1 MNLSEIKKIK
11 GFMPNH
17 EGMALCRWAEKF
29 SKLGH
34 VLEIGTY
41 CGKSSIYLS
50 FGAKKNNKY
59 IFTIDHHKGSEEH
72 QINQEYFDDEI
83 YDKLNERVNTFPL
96 LIENINKLK
105 IKNIVPIIGSSIDVS
120 SCWKSKISMLFI
132 DGGHSF
138 ESANSDYDCWESKIV
153 NGGCLVIHDIFETP
167 DEGGQAPYEIY
178 QKALQNNYKIYE
190 RVDTIIC
197 LIKG

>member
-178 QKALQNNYKIYE
+178 QKALKNNYTIFE
-190 RVDTIIC
+190 RVDTTIC

>member
-1 MNLSEIKKIK
+1 MNLNEIKKIK

-17 EGMALCRWAEKF
+17 EGMALLKWAKEF
-29 SKLGH
+29 SNLGH

-59 IFTIDHHKGSEEH
+59 VYTIDHHKGSEEH
-72 QINQEYFDDEI
+72 QLNEEYFDNEI
-83 YDKLNERVNTFPL
+83 YDKVNKRVNTFPL
-96 LIENINKLK
+96 LIENINKFK
-105 IKNIVPIIGSSIDVS
+105 IKNIVPIIGSSIEIS
-120 SCWKSKISMLFI
+120 SNWQSKISMLFI

-138 ESANSDYDCWESKIV
+138 ESANNDFKYWESKIV
-153 NGGCLVIHDIFETP
+153 NGGCLVIHDIFENP
-167 DEGGQAPYEIY
+167 NDGGQAPYEIY
-178 QKALQNNYKIYE
+178 QKALRNNYRIYE
-190 RVDTIIC
+190 RIDTTVC

>member
-1 MNLSEIKKIK
+1 MNLSVIKKIK

-17 EGMALCRWAEKF
+17 EGMALCKWAEKF

-83 YDKLNERVNTFPL
+83 YDKLNERVDTFPL

-105 IKNIVPIIGSSIDVS
+105 INNIVPIIGSSKEVS

-138 ESANSDYDCWESKIV
+138 ESANSDYECWESKII
-153 NGGCLVIHDIFETP
+153 NGGCLVIHDIFENP
-167 DEGGQAPYEIY
+167 NEGGQAPYEIY
-178 QKALQNNYKIYE
+178 QKALKNNYTIFE
-190 RVDTIIC
+190 RVDTTIC

>member
-17 EGMALCRWAEKF
+17 EGMALCKWAEKF

-50 FGAKKNNKY
+50 FGANKNNQY
-59 IFTIDHHKGSEEH
+59 VFTIDHHKGSEEH

-83 YDKLNERVNTFPL
+83 YDKLNERVDTFPL

-105 IKNIVPIIGSSIDVS
+105 INNIVPIIVS
-120 SCWKSKISMLFI
+120 STEVSTCWKSKISMLFI

-138 ESANSDYDCWESKIV
+138 ESANSDYECWESKII
-153 NGGCLVIHDIFETP
+153 NGGCLVIHDIFENP
-167 DEGGQAPYEIY
+167 NEGGQAPYEIY
-178 QKALQNNYKIYE
+178 QKALKNNYTIFE
-190 RVDTIIC
+190 RVDTTIC

>member
-17 EGMALCRWAEKF
+17 EGMALCKWAEKF

-34 VLEIGTY
+34 ILEIGTY

-50 FGAKKNNKY
+50 FGANKNNQY
-59 IFTIDHHKGSEEH
+59 VFTIDHHKGSEEH

-83 YDKLNERVNTFPL
+83 YDMLNDRVNTFPL
-96 LIENINKLK
+96 LVENINKLR
-105 IKNIVPIIGSSIDVS
+105 IKNIVPIIGESIEVS
-120 SCWKSKISMLFI
+120 SFWKSKISMLFI

-138 ESANSDYDCWESKIV
+138 ESANSDYECWESKIV
-153 NGGCLVIHDIFETP
+153 NGGCLVIHDIFENP

-178 QKALQNNYKIYE
+178 QKALKNNYTIYE
-190 RVDTIIC
+190 RVDTTVC

>member
-1 MNLSEIKKIK
+1 MNLSVIKKIK

-17 EGMALCRWAEKF
+17 EGMALCKWAEKF

-83 YDKLNERVNTFPL
+83 YDKLNERVDTFPL

-105 IKNIVPIIGSSIDVS
+105 INNIVPIIGSSKEVS

-138 ESANSDYDCWESKIV
+138 ESANSDYECWESRIV
-153 NGGCLVIHDIFETP
+153 NGGCLVIHDIFENP
-167 DEGGQAPYEIY
+167 NEGGQAPYEIY
-178 QKALQNNYKIYE
+178 QKALKNNYTIFD
-190 RVDTIIC
+190 RVDTTIC

>member
-17 EGMALCRWAEKF
+17 EGMALCKWAEKF

-34 VLEIGTY
+34 ILEIGTY

-50 FGAKKNNKY
+50 FGANKNNQY
-59 IFTIDHHKGSEEH
+59 VFTIDHHKGSEEH

-83 YDKLNERVNTFPL
+83 YDMLNDRVNTFPL
-96 LIENINKLK
+96 LVKNINKLR
-105 IKNIVPIIGSSIDVS
+105 IKNIVPIIGESKEVS
-120 SCWKSKISMLFI
+120 SFWKSKISMLFI

-138 ESANSDYDCWESKIV
+138 ESANSDYECWESKIV
-153 NGGCLVIHDIFETP
+153 NGGCLVIHDIFENP

-178 QKALQNNYKIYE
+178 QKALKNNYTIYE
-190 RVDTIIC
+190 RVDTTVC

>member
-17 EGMALCRWAEKF
+17 EGMALCKWAEKF

-83 YDKLNERVNTFPL
+83 YDKLNERVDTFPL

-105 IKNIVPIIGSSIDVS
+105 INNIVPIIGSSKEVS

-138 ESANSDYDCWESKIV
+138 ESANSDYECWESKII
-153 NGGCLVIHDIFETP
+153 NGGCLVIHDIFENP
-167 DEGGQAPYEIY
+167 NEGGQAPYEIY
-178 QKALQNNYKIYE
+178 QKALKNNYTIFEK
-190 RVDTIIC
+190 VDTTIC

>member
-11 GFMPNH
+11 GFMPNN
-17 EGMALCRWAEKF
+17 EGMALCKWAEKF

-50 FGAKKNNKY
+50 YGAKKNNKY

-72 QINQEYFDDEI
+72 QINQEYFDDDI
-83 YDKLNERVNTFPL
+83 YDKLNKRVNTFPL

-105 IKNIVPIIGSSIDVS
+105 IKNIVPIIGSSKEVS
-120 SCWKSKISMLFI
+120 SYWKSKISMLFI

-138 ESANSDYDCWESKIV
+138 QSANSDYNCWESRIV
-153 NGGCLVIHDIFETP
+153 KGGCLVIHDIFENP

-178 QKALQNNYKIYE
+178 QKALKNNYTIYE
-190 RVDTIIC
+190 RVDTTVC

>member
-17 EGMALCRWAEKF
+17 EGMALCKWAEKF

-83 YDKLNERVNTFPL
+83 YDKLNERVDTFPL

-105 IKNIVPIIGSSIDVS
+105 INNIVPIIGSSKEVS

-138 ESANSDYDCWESKIV
+138 ESANSDYECWESKII
-153 NGGCLVIHDIFETP
+153 NGGCLVIHDIFENP
-167 DEGGQAPYEIY
+167 NEGGQAPYEIY
-178 QKALQNNYKIYE
+178 QKALKNNYTIFE
-190 RVDTIIC
+190 RVDTTIC

>member
-17 EGMALCRWAEKF
+17 EGMALCKWAEKF

-83 YDKLNERVNTFPL
+83 YDKLNERVDTFPL

-105 IKNIVPIIGSSIDVS
+105 INNIVPIIGSSKEVS
-120 SCWKSKISMLFI
+120 SSWKSKISMLFI

-138 ESANSDYDCWESKIV
+138 ESANSDYECWESKII
-153 NGGCLVIHDIFETP
+153 NGGCLVIHDIFENP
-167 DEGGQAPYEIY
+167 NEGGQAPYEIY
-178 QKALQNNYKIYE
+178 QKALKNNYTIFEK
-190 RVDTIIC
+190 VDTTIC

>member
-17 EGMALCRWAEKF
+17 EGMALCKWAEKF

-50 FGAKKNNKY
+50 YGAKKNNKY

-72 QINQEYFDDEI
+72 QINQEYFDDDI
-83 YDKLNERVNTFPL
+83 YDKLNKRVNTFPL

-105 IKNIVPIIGSSIDVS
+105 IKNIVPIIGSSTEVS
-120 SCWKSKISMLFI
+120 SYWKSKISMLFI

-138 ESANSDYDCWESKIV
+138 QSANSDYNCWESRIV
-153 NGGCLVIHDIFETP
+153 NGGCLVIHDIFENP

-178 QKALQNNYKIYE
+178 QKALKNNYTIFE
-190 RVDTIIC
+190 RVDTTIC

>member
-17 EGMALCRWAEKF
+17 EGMALCKWAEKF

-34 VLEIGTY
+34 ILEIGTY

-50 FGAKKNNKY
+50 FGANKNNQY
-59 IFTIDHHKGSEEH
+59 VFTIDHHKGSEEH

-83 YDKLNERVNTFPL
+83 YDMLNDRVNTFPL
-96 LIENINKLK
+96 LVENINKLR
-105 IKNIVPIIGSSIDVS
+105 IKNIVPIIGESIEVS
-120 SCWKSKISMLFI
+120 SFWKSKISMLFI

-138 ESANSDYDCWESKIV
+138 ESANSDYECWESKIV
-153 NGGCLVIHDIFETP
+153 NGGCLVIHDIFENP

-178 QKALQNNYKIYE
+178 QKDLKNNYTIFE
-190 RVDTIIC
+190 RVDTTIC

>member
-1 MNLSEIKKIK
+1 MNLNEIKEIK

-17 EGMALCRWAEKF
+17 EGMALYKWAQKF
-29 SKLGH
+29 SKFGH
-34 VLEIGTY
+34 ILEIGTY

-50 FGAKKNNKY
+50 FGAKKNDKY
-59 IFTIDHHKGSEEH
+59 VYTIDHHKGSEEH
-72 QINQEYFDDEI
+72 QFNEEYFDHEI
-83 YDKLNERVNTFPL
+83 YDKLNKRINTFPF
-96 LIENINKLK
+96 LIRNINKFK
-105 IKNIVPIIGSSIDVS
+105 IKNIVPIIGTSVEISSKWQS
-120 SCWKSKISMLFI
+120 QISMLFI

-138 ESANSDYDCWESKIV
+138 ESANNDYEHWEPKIV
-153 NGGCLVIHDIFETP
+153 NGGCLVIHDVFENP